1 MNHTETKLEKI
12 QRERNELVIQ
22 VTIVEKAVSL
32 LRNSGANAFIELV
45 KEWVKYI
52 EQTLITLDP
61 LDKNFQLEYNGKKET
76 RDFLCARLE
85 GLDRADENLIGVQ
98 KSLQKK
104 EIELKKQSQIIKETE
119 QNRF

>member
-85 GLDRADENLIGVQ
+85 GLDRVDENLIGVQ